1 MLNVMGDGYYGGGNM
16 LGKHNELCVL
26 VTGTLSRKLKHN
38 TWDLNDEARY
48 ALLLYEKNGKQN
60 QSSTKRRTKLKRG

>member
-1 MLNVMGDGYYGGGNM
+1 MMLSNVFQKNGVPMLNVMGEGYYGGGNM

-38 TWDLNDEARY
+38 TLDDEAKY
-48 ALLLYEKNGKQN
+48 ALLLY
-60 QSSTKRRTKLKRG
+60 